1 MNKLD
6 YSLSGDE
13 RLPLYQRLAESIK
26 NAIVQKQWRPGDRLP
41 AETELAASYNVA
53 TGTLRQ
59 AISQLIQ
66 DKLLERRHG
75 SGTFVRR
82 PTFDKSLFRFFRFE
96 TNDGER
102 QIPESRILR
111 RDVMRA
117 PSEIQQALNLEQN
130 AKVISM
136 TRLRLLDDKPVLV
149 EDIWL
154 EYSRFEGFLE
164 MPEED
169 IGPLLYPIYDS
180 HFNQFVCRAKE
191 SLMVEV
197 AEAGYAKMLRTK
209 PKTPIV
215 VIDRIA
221 YGFDGEPIEWRRSRG
236 LADNFSYNIE
246 IN

>member
-1 MNKLD
+1 MNKFD
-6 YSLSGDE
+6 YSLIGDE

-26 NAIVQKQWRPGDRLP
+26 TAVINKQWRPGDRLP
-41 AETELAASYNVA
+41 SETELAKHYNVA

-66 DKLLERRHG
+66 EELLERRHG

-82 PTFDKSLFRFFRFE
+82 PTFANSLFRFFRFE
-96 TNDGER
+96 TKDGER

-111 RDVMRA
+111 REVLTA
-117 PSEIQQALNLEQN
+117 PSEIQQTLNIETG
-130 AKVISM
+130 AKVIAM
-136 TRLRLLDDKPVLV
+136 TRLRLLDKKPVLV

-154 EYSRFEGFLE
+154 EYSRLKEFLD
-164 MPEED
+164 MPEES

-180 HFNQFVCRAKE
+180 HFGQFVCRAKE

-197 AEAGYAKMLRTK
+197 AESSYANMLRIKTK
-209 PKTPIV
+209 SPII
-215 VIDRIA
+215 VIDRVA
-221 YGFDGEPIEWRRSRG
+221 YGFDGKPIEWRRSRG
-236 LADNFSYNIE
+236 LADHFSYNIE